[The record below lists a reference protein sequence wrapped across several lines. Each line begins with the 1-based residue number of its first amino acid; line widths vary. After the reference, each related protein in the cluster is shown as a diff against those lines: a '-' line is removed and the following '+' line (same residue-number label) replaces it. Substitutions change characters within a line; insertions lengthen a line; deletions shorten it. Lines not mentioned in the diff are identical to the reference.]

1 MPRPSLVTTYGSDR
15 NPTVRLRGVAT
26 ANGVVAR
33 AAVEGALVVRD
44 KVVARAAV
52 EDASKVED
60 DLIVALL
67 AVGGAEVVADSV
79 VARAAEEDVTLI
91 ERSYEIITT
100 EATEH
105 VGASGS
111 LALEVVVILGAAVEG
126 VV

>member
-33 AAVEGALVVRD
+33 AAVKGALVVQD
-44 KVVARAAV
+44 K
-52 EDASKVED
+52 
-60 DLIVALL
+60 
-67 AVGGAEVVADSV
+67 V